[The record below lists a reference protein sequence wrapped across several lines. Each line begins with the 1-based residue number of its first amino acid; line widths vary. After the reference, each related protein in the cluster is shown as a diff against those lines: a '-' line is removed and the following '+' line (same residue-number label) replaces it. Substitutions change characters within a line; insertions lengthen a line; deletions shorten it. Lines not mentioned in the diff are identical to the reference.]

1 MLNHNLKHHLLPS
14 ALLVA
19 GFLTLTGCTNNDYDL
34 NNVDAT
40 MGFGSESLVI
50 PNSSTK
56 DIQLKDVL
64 DLKEGG
70 CVVTCCRQLPV
81 PAGWRRCR
89 GSLSKHFAYHPRRY
103 QRVRWRYFTEQRSFY
118 GCQGKTRSRQ
128 QPPSCFTQ
136 GHDVRISWQRQ
147 GCKKS

>member
-56 DIQLKDVL
+56 EIQLKDVL

-70 CVVTCCRQLPV
+70 CVVTDAAGNYLFQLAGGDVEAAYPNISPIILDV
-81 PAGWRRCR
+81 P
-89 GSLSKHFAYHPRRY
+89 
-103 QRVRWRYFTEQRSFY
+103 RVRWRYFTEQRSFY

-147 GCKKS
+147 GCEKS

>member
-14 ALLVA
+14 ALLVT

-34 NNVDAT
+34 SNVDAT

-70 CVVTCCRQLPV
+70 CVVTDAAGNYLFQL
-81 PAGWRRCR
+81 AG
-89 GSLSKHFAYHPRRY
+89 GDVEAAYPNISPIILDVTNVFEGDISLKIGRAH
-103 QRVRWRYFTEQRSFY
+103 V
-118 GCQGKTRSRQ
+118 
-128 QPPSCFTQ
+128 
-136 GHDVRISWQRQ
+136 
-147 GCKKS
+147 

>member
-56 DIQLKDVL
+56 EIQLKDVL

-70 CVVTCCRQLPV
+70 CVVTDAAGNYLFQLTGGDVEAAYPNISPIILDV
-81 PAGWRRCR
+81 TNVFDGDI
-89 GSLSKHFAYHPRRY
+89 SLSNAASTGVKQDALPAAASILLHPR
-103 QRVRWRYFTEQRSFY
+103 S
-118 GCQGKTRSRQ
+118 
-128 QPPSCFTQ
+128 
-136 GHDVRISWQRQ
+136 
-147 GCKKS
+147 